1 MVEDQNPD
9 IVFVYLNSALPHE
22 RIRSLWALRE
32 CGYSGAVQIFGR
44 CEPKFLESLNTDGA
58 DCALTMLPP
67 LQKPVKAERIHQ
79 IIQDQKLIVTA
90 ASTAGMSLSNAL
102 LRNLVTFLYQ
112 PKFDLKTQYDGRI

>member
-1 MVEDQNPD
+1 VHPVVVGSQG
-9 IVFVYLNSALPHE
+9 VWLF
-22 RIRSLWALRE
+22 RRRSDLWPLRT
-32 CGYSGAVQIFGR
+32 
-44 CEPKFLESLNTDGA
+44 KFLESLNTDGA

-79 IIQDQKLIVTA
+79 IIRDRKLNVAA